1 MGIRAVHSTTHK
13 FTRHPN
19 EAIGQI
25 TFIPFGKGLPVFT
38 NREPSPKKQTQS
50 EYGLQDLCIGVP
62 VEVGGANGI
71 ESIVE
76 IQLSEAEKTKLTASA
91 AAAEKTNGLL
101 IHEPPVS
108 TKCKKP
114 LFWVFYAFNSKLLK
128 ILPMNFV
135 MFFLTLLKIHVYLSI

>member
-1 MGIRAVHSTTHK
+1 L
-13 FTRHPN
+13 
-19 EAIGQI
+19 
-25 TFIPFGKGLPVFT
+25 GKGSLFL
-38 NREPSPKKQTQS
+38 QTGS
-50 EYGLQDLCIGVP
+50 LRLKNKRRANTDCKTCVLEFPLKWGGGV
-62 VEVGGANGI
+62 NGI

-76 IQLSEAEKTKLTASA
+76 IQLNEAEKTKLTASA

-135 MFFLTLLKIHVYLSI
+135 MFFLTLLKIHVSLSI